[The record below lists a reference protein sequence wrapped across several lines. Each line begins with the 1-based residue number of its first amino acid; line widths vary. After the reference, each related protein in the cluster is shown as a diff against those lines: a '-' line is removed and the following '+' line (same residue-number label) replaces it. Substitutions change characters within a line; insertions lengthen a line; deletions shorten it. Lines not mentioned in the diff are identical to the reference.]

1 MKRVVAVGEIMVRF
15 SSPGFLRLGQCMPG
29 KLEVLFAGAEA
40 SVAMSIAH
48 LGAQATFVTALPEHA
63 IADACVS
70 TLRSVGVDTRH
81 IVRTDQ
87 GRLGLYF
94 LEAGANQRP
103 SLVIYDREGSSV
115 ALTPPE
121 AYDWDSIFADADWLV
136 LSGIT
141 SAISPVGK
149 ELNRVAAEQASSRG
163 VKILCDFNYRGKLWR
178 WEPTLTPRELALRTI
193 RELLPSLDLFVGGT
207 DEICELLGQPQ
218 VPEAADGDPRE
229 AFSDVAARLCE
240 RFPRLGFVASTVRK
254 AQSASRQRLGGML
267 WDAGAG
273 AVHAAP
279 GTVDR
284 HAAWAELYD
293 IEQMVDRI
301 GTGDAF
307 TAGLLFGL
315 ITPELAAPPRA
326 IAFATA
332 AFCLAHSV
340 PGDFHFSTRK
350 EIEALVAGD
359 SSGRVQR

>member
-1 MKRVVAVGEIMVRF
+1 MKRVVALGEIMARF

-40 SVAMSIAH
+40 SVAMSLAH
-48 LGAQATFVTALPEHA
+48 LGAPASFVTALPEHA

-70 TLRSVGVDTRH
+70 TLRAVGVDTRH
-81 IVRTDQ
+81 IVRTEQ

-103 SLVIYDREGSSV
+103 AMVIYDRAGSSV
-115 ALTPPE
+115 AITPPQ
-121 AYDWDSIFADADWLV
+121 AYDWDAIFSDAQWLV

-141 SAISPVGK
+141 SAISEVGK
-149 ELNRVAAEQASSRG
+149 ELNRVAVEQARARG

-178 WEPTLTPRELALRTI
+178 WDPAVPPRELALRTV

-207 DEICELLGQPQ
+207 DEICELLDQP
-218 VPEAADGDPRE
+218 PCPAAADGDPRI
-229 AFSDVAARLCE
+229 AFGDVAARLCD
-240 RFPRLGFVASTVRK
+240 RFPRLAFVATTVRK
-254 AQSASRQRLGGML
+254 SKSASRHQLGGML
-267 WDAGAG
+267 WDARA
-273 AVHAAP
+273 AALHAAP
-279 GTVDR
+279 GAVGPQGCWSDSY
-284 HAAWAELYD
+284 E

-315 ITPELAAPPRA
+315 ITPELAEPPRA

-340 PGDFHFSTRK
+340 YGDFHFSSRE